1 MKTNTSVSKRLQLMV
16 RLIYLKNSLRT
27 DLGSL
32 VTIHNGLGEKIKE
45 YEKFFKPFFPKEN

>member
-16 RLIYLKNSLRT
+16 RLIYLKNSLRI

-32 VTIHNGLGEKIKE
+32 ITIHNGLGEKIKE